1 MTYFG
6 CGRPAAL
13 TCGAS

>member
-13 TCGAS
+13 TCCAS